1 MPRKPKPRE
10 RTNETLLLMAYG
22 AEEMETVII
31 IDILRRA
38 GVSVRVAGENEIVTC
53 SRGVK
58 IIPDVLFDDVLE
70 DEYFDAIIIPG
81 GSEAVE
87 SLAAHPH
94 IEKLLH
100 IQQKR
105 NGIIAAICA
114 APTLIAH
121 FGLAKHSTALTSHPS
136 VERLLSKFV
145 YLQDSVV
152 IDRNIITSRG
162 AGTAIEFA
170 LTLVEILADSE
181 TKDRIATDIV
191 YTSPKNA
198 EVAVEN
204 SNEETDENLP
214 V

>member
-1 MPRKPKPRE
+1 MPRKPKQRE

-70 DEYFDAIIIPG
+70 DEFFDAIIIPG
-81 GSEAVE
+81 GAEAVE
-87 SLAAHPH
+87 TLAAHPH

-105 NGIIAAICA
+105 GGIIAAICA

-121 FGLAKHSTALTSHPS
+121 FALAKKGTALTSHPS
-136 VERLLSKFV
+136 VEHQLGNFV
-145 YLQDSVV
+145 YLQDAVV

-170 LTLVEILADSE
+170 LTLVEILADE
-181 TKDRIATDIV
+181 DMKNKIAGDIV
-191 YTSPKNA
+191 FQTEQN
-198 EVAVEN
+198 
-204 SNEETDENLP
+204 NEEADKQMEATSL

>member
-70 DEYFDAIIIPG
+70 DEFFDAIIIPG
-81 GSEAVE
+81 GSDAVE
-87 SLAAHPH
+87 TLAAHPH

-136 VERLLSKFV
+136 VERQLKNFV
-145 YLQDSVV
+145 YLKEAVV

-170 LTLVEILADSE
+170 LTLVEILADAD
-181 TKDRIATDIV
+181 TKNKIAKDIV
-191 YTSPKNA
+191 FHTEQYG
-198 EVAVEN
+198 EEN
-204 SNEETDENLP
+204 NEESEETSS